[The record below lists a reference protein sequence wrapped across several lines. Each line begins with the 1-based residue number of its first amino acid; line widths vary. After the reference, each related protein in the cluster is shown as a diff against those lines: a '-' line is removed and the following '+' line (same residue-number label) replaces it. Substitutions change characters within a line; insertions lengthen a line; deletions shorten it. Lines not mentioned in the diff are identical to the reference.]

1 MIKNIL
7 TKLKQK
13 RAGVFRL
20 DLDYPFIS
28 KPRYTVRSPHKLLYE
43 IIENN
48 KHDYRQTLKDMS
60 EHQEFFRSIPVKRLI
75 NSIDPCWDNDWF
87 PVLDGMALYHF
98 LVKNNPERYIEVGSG
113 NSTMF
118 ARKAITDHGLRTKI
132 ISIDP
137 YPRADIDTIC
147 DQVIREKLENVD
159 LTIFATLGNQDILF
173 IDNSHRMFMNSD
185 ATVAFLDILPL
196 LVSGVL
202 IQFHDI
208 CLPYDY
214 PEDWI
219 ERYYS
224 EQYGL
229 ACYLLAQGK
238 FMEIVFPCK
247 FVVYDDELAPMLDDL
262 CNRSALTTVQRNGC
276 SFWLRKN

>member
-1 MIKNIL
+1 MKRL
-7 TKLKQK
+7 LSLMQK
-13 RAGVFRL
+13 SKYYYRPN
-20 DLDYPFIS
+20 LDYPFIS
-28 KPRYTVRSPHKLLYE
+28 KPRYSVKTP
-43 IIENN
+43 N
-48 KHDYRQTLKDMS
+48 KHLYDIISKLKFSYIQTINEMYRYEENFKAINIQS
-60 EHQEFFRSIPVKRLI
+60 VN
-75 NSIDPCWDNDWF
+75 NSIDPNWDNDWI
-87 PVLDGMALYHF
+87 PVLDGMAIYHF

-113 NSTMF
+113 NSTKF
-118 ARKAITDHGLRTKI
+118 ARKAINDHDLKTKI

-137 YPRADIDTIC
+137 YPRANIDAIC

-159 LTIFATLGNQDILF
+159 LSIFSILGNKDILF

-185 ATVAFLDILPL
+185 ATVAFLDILPML
-196 LVSGVL
+196 ANGVL

-219 ERYYS
+219 DRYYS

-229 ACYLLAQGK
+229 ACYLLAQGN
-238 FMEIVFPCK
+238 FLEIVLPCK

-262 CNRSALTTVQRNGC
+262 CNRSGLATVHRNGC
-276 SFWLRKN
+276 SFWLRKSSI